1 VERKRTRIAQFE
13 TLNEGIRA
21 GVVEE
26 ENIYDLT
33 GVDRKLSSFL
43 EILKESYARNVSV
56 ESFISSLIQKS
67 MLKTYRYDPLASFPT
82 SERACLRMPY
92 QPPEVWGCG
101 VAYIRSKQARETET
115 TIKGIYDR
123 AYEAI
128 RPEVFFKATASRCVG
143 PNEPICIRSDSKWT
157 VPEPEL
163 TFIVGMCNEI
173 VGYTIGND
181 VSARDIEGE
190 NPLYLTQAKI
200 YKGCCAVGPAITTP
214 AEIGNP
220 RDLDIEC
227 KIFRK
232 NELIFDGKTNTSR
245 MKRSVD
251 ELRSYLCR
259 DNPVPMGTLCLTG
272 TGVVPPDDFSLRHG
286 DLVEITIEKMG
297 TLQNPVIQL

>member
-1 VERKRTRIAQFE
+1 
-13 TLNEGIRA
+13 
-21 GVVEE
+21 
-26 ENIYDLT
+26 
-33 GVDRKLSSFL
+33 
-43 EILKESYARNVSV
+43 
-56 ESFISSLIQKS
+56 
-67 MLKTYRYDPLASFPT
+67 
-82 SERACLRMPY
+82 MPY

-101 VAYIRSKQARETET
+101 VTYVRSKQARETET
-115 TIKGIYDR
+115 TIKGIYDK

-128 RPEVFFKATASRCVG
+128 RPEVFFKATASRCAG

-163 TFIVGMCNEI
+163 TFIVGMRNEI

-200 YKGCCAVGPAITTP
+200 YKGCCAFGPVITTP
-214 AEIGNP
+214 EEIRNP

-245 MKRSVD
+245 MKRTVE
-251 ELRSYLCR
+251 ELCSYLCR
-259 DNPVPMGTLCLTG
+259 DNPVPMSTLFLTG
-272 TGVVPPDDFSLRHG
+272 TGIVPPDDFSLKHG
-286 DLVEITIEKMG
+286 DIVEITIEKIG
-297 TLQNPVIQL
+297 TLRNPVIQL

>member
-1 VERKRTRIAQFE
+1 VERKPTRIAQFE
-13 TLNEGIRA
+13 TLNEGIRV
-21 GVVEE
+21 GVVEND
-26 ENIYDLT
+26 NIHDLT

-43 EILKESYARNVSV
+43 EILKESYARNMSI
-56 ESFISSLIQKS
+56 ESFVSSLIQKS
-67 MLKTYRYDPLASFPT
+67 MLKTYRYDPLADFPT

-101 VAYIRSKQARETET
+101 VTYIRSKQARETET

-143 PNEPICIRSDSKWT
+143 PNEPICIRSDSRWT

-163 TFIVGMCNEI
+163 TFILGMRNEI
-173 VGYTIGND
+173 VGYLIGND
-181 VSARDIEGE
+181 VSARDMEGE

-200 YKGCCAVGPAITTP
+200 YKGCCAVGPSVTTP
-214 AEIGNP
+214 DEIGNP

-232 NELIFDGKTNTSR
+232 NELIFHGKTNTSR
-245 MKRSVD
+245 MKRSID

-259 DNPVPMGTLCLTG
+259 DNPVPVGTLCLTG
-272 TGVVPPDDFSLRHG
+272 TGVVPPDNFSLRHG
-286 DLVEITIEKMG
+286 DLVEITIERIG

>member
-1 VERKRTRIAQFE
+1 
-13 TLNEGIRA
+13 LNEGVRA
-21 GVVEE
+21 GVVEDGA
-26 ENIYDLT
+26 IHDLT
-33 GVDRKLSSFL
+33 GLNRKLTSFL
-43 EILKESYARNVSV
+43 DILEESYVRNLSI
-56 ESFISSLIQKS
+56 ESFVSSLIKKS
-67 MLKTYRYDPLASFPT
+67 TLKTYRYDPLAISPA
-82 SERACLRMPY
+82 SDRVCLRIPY

-101 VAYIRSKQARETET
+101 VTYIRSRQARETET

-163 TFIVGMCNEI
+163 TFIVGMRKEI

-200 YKGCCAVGPAITTP
+200 YKGCCAIGPVIATP
-214 AEIGNP
+214 EEAGNP
-220 RDLDIEC
+220 RDLNIEC

-232 NELIFDGKTNTSR
+232 DSLIFEGKANTSR

-259 DNPVPMGTLCLTG
+259 DNPVPIGTLCLTG
-272 TGVVPPDDFSLRHG
+272 TGIVPPDDFSLEHG
-286 DLVEITIEKMG
+286 DLVEITIEKIG
-297 TLQNPVIQL
+297 TLRNPVIQL

>member
-1 VERKRTRIAQFE
+1 
-13 TLNEGIRA
+13 
-21 GVVEE
+21 
-26 ENIYDLT
+26 
-33 GVDRKLSSFL
+33 
-43 EILKESYARNVSV
+43 
-56 ESFISSLIQKS
+56 
-67 MLKTYRYDPLASFPT
+67 
-82 SERACLRMPY
+82 MPY

-101 VAYIRSKQARETET
+101 VTYIRSKQARETET
-115 TIKGIYDR
+115 TIKGIYHR

-163 TFIVGMCNEI
+163 TFILGVRNDI

-200 YKGCCAVGPAITTP
+200 YKGCCAIGPVIATP
-214 AEIGNP
+214 EEVDNP
-220 RDLDIEC
+220 GDLDIEC

-232 NELIFDGKTNTSR
+232 NELLFVGQTNTSR
-245 MKRSVD
+245 MKRSVE
-251 ELRSYLCR
+251 ELCSYLCR

-286 DLVEITIEKMG
+286 DLVEITVEKIG
-297 TLQNPVIQL
+297 TLRNPVIQL